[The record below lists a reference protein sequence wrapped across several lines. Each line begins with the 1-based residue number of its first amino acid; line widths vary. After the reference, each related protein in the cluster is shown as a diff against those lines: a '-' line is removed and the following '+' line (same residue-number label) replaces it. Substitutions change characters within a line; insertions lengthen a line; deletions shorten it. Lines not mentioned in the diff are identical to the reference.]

1 MKQLRAIDARL
12 SMNFDILPEQVARR
26 TFLGR
31 ASFGIGSL
39 ALAGLLQPRAIA
51 GATTST
57 PVGKGGPYRGAVNPL
72 HFAQKAKRVIFLCQS
87 GGPSQFELFDEKPKL
102 AAMHGK
108 PVPES
113 YTKGQPIAQLQNQK
127 ELLCFGPQST
137 FSRFGKSG
145 QSISNFLPHIG
156 SIADDICIVR
166 SMQTE
171 QINHD
176 PAHTFMNTGTA
187 ISGRPS
193 MGSWINYGLGSDCDN
208 LPGFVVMISRA
219 GTRSPQ
225 PVSSRQWNNGFLP
238 GKFQGVQFYSA
249 GDPVHYVSN
258 PPGVD
263 QGRQKDVISAVNS
276 LNRMRDAVEKNPDIA
291 TRIAQ
296 YELAYRMQMS
306 VPELVNIAD
315 EPQ

>member
-1 MKQLRAIDARL
+1 MDFGFQQEQLVRRA
-12 SMNFDILPEQVARR
+12 
-26 TFLGR
+26 FLGR
-31 ASFGIGSL
+31 ASLGMGSV
-39 ALAGLLQPRAIA
+39 ALAGLLQPRLLASAKEA
-51 GATTST
+51 GAR
-57 PVGKGGPYRGAVNPL
+57 PVPKVYRGAVNPL
-72 HFAQKAKRVIFLCQS
+72 HFAQKAKRVIFLCMA
-87 GGPSQFELFDEKPKL
+87 GGPSQLELFDEKPKL

-113 YTKGQPIAQLQNQK
+113 YTKGQPIAQLQSQK
-127 ELLCFGPQST
+127 ELLCFGPQAT

-208 LPGFVVMISRA
+208 LPGFVVMVSRA

-225 PVSSRQWNNGFLP
+225 PVSSRQWHSGFLP
-238 GKFQGVQFYSA
+238 G
-249 GDPVHYVSN
+249 
-258 PPGVD
+258 
-263 QGRQKDVISAVNS
+263 
-276 LNRMRDAVEKNPDIA
+276 
-291 TRIAQ
+291 
-296 YELAYRMQMS
+296 
-306 VPELVNIAD
+306 
-315 EPQ
+315 